1 MGTTRLRGV
10 IMLIVGAIGIVVIV
24 LDAADD
30 GFSLWNA
37 IAIACFVVVV
47 LYDYLYLANRRS
59 LRS

>member
-1 MGTTRLRGV
+1 V
-10 IMLIVGAIGIVVIV
+10 VGI

-37 IAIACFVVVV
+37 SPLSASSWSLI
-47 LYDYLYLANRRS
+47 YGYLYLANRRS

>member
-1 MGTTRLRGV
+1 
-10 IMLIVGAIGIVVIV
+10 MLIVGAIGIVVSV

-30 GFSLWNA
+30 GFSLWNG

-47 LYDYLYLANRRS
+47 LYGYLYLATRRP